1 MTNPSQT
8 RLTTALAAAFA
19 LTTALTALTAL
30 TAFAAPPKAKITP
43 Q

>member
-19 LTTALTALTAL
+19 LTTALTA
-30 TAFAAPPKAKITP
+30 FAAPPKAKITP